1 MMRTFL
7 TLLLILTA
15 LLTQAAAPPQLLL
28 DVACF
33 RNEDQVVKG
42 GVVEIYA
49 TVSGQA
55 LTYMRRGPKMFQA
68 AATVTLEVIR
78 PDGSAA
84 YQETV
89 TLKPPVLRDTTA
101 AIKNPISFQKRI
113 VLPDGTYTLRGQVR
127 DQYRAGTASITDLP
141 LIVKTTATKP
151 TLSSVVM
158 LAKPASRT
166 VAEANNFIRNGYS
179 LTRTPGGFYSR
190 GAEKLNFYAELYNAP
205 IGQPLTVRYRVRT
218 VGGAKD
224 AASAT
229 SPITG
234 LEGRPT
240 PVLGQLDLT
249 KLPAGEYVLT
259 VELRNAKSQVL
270 SSQTAKLR
278 YNPADYAPAGAVMP

>member
-1 MMRTFL
+1 
-7 TLLLILTA
+7 
-15 LLTQAAAPPQLLL
+15 
-28 DVACF
+28 
-33 RNEDQVVKG
+33 
-42 GVVEIYA
+42 
-49 TVSGQA
+49 
-55 LTYMRRGPKMFQA
+55 MFQA

-78 PDGSAA
+78 TDGSAA

-141 LIVKTTATKP
+141 LVVKTTASKP
-151 TLSSVVM
+151 TLSDVVL

-179 LTRTPGGFYSR
+179 LTRVPGGFYSR
-190 GAEKLNFYAELYNAP
+190 GVEKLNFYAELYNAP
-205 IGQPLTVRYRVRT
+205 LSQALTVRYRVRT
-218 VGGAKD
+218 AGAAKD
-224 AASAT
+224 AGVAT
-229 SPITG
+229 GTVTG

-240 PVLGQLDLT
+240 PVLGQLDLS
-249 KLPAGEYVLT
+249 KLTAGEYTLT
-259 VELRNAKSQVL
+259 VEIRNAKNQML
-270 SSQTAKLR
+270 SSQTVKMR